1 MHIPFDAEVFIP
13 WDEVDPALC
22 IVCTEVD
29 TTLAVKSGCW
39 ELLVILVVSS
49 VVEMYFGV
57 GSVVN
62 CGGLLLGDVGSCS
75 GFVVVRGDWTSL
87 TVVVAVAI
95 ATKKKILYSEFEIND
110 KTSV

>member
-1 MHIPFDAEVFIP
+1 M
-13 WDEVDPALC
+13 
-22 IVCTEVD
+22 
-29 TTLAVKSGCW
+29 KSGCW
-39 ELLVILVVSS
+39 ELPVILVVSS